1 MSIAIIGAGLGGL
14 AAALAL
20 QRLGHP
26 VSVYERSA
34 HMSEVGAGI
43 TLHPNA
49 TKALTHLGLGEA
61 IAATGVAVQHTA
73 IKHYKTNQV
82 LVETKKGGEHV
93 AKFGA
98 HLYQIHRAD
107 VHHALERAVRAHDP
121 HCIKTNHALI
131 DIQNLD
137 DAVAL
142 YFDSDVT
149 VMAEAA
155 IGCDGIKSTVRAKMF
170 SPAPPVF
177 TGRIAYRGVLPRT
190 LVSDEM
196 IWPGS
201 GVWIG
206 PERTFGAYVMRA
218 GTLVNFVAT
227 VRKHAWTEEGWSIS
241 ADRDEVLAE
250 FSEWHPF
257 VQDIIRRT
265 PGEALFKWG
274 LFSHAPLQNWV
285 HGRVAVLGDAAHPML
300 PFMGQGA
307 AQAFEDA
314 VILARCIDGSPG
326 PAAALR
332 RYQAARQERATFVQ
346 LESAAKADRWESA
359 NPENYSPANHRNE
372 DTLGVV
378 AYDAATAPI

>member
-1 MSIAIIGAGLGGL
+1 MTLAVVGAGLGGL

-20 QRLGHP
+20 LRRGIA
-26 VSVYERSA
+26 VSVFERSA

-49 TKALTHLGLGEA
+49 TKALMHLGLGEA

-73 IKHYKTNQV
+73 IKHYQTNRV
-82 LVETKKGGEHV
+82 LVETKKGDEHV

-107 VHHALERAVRAHDP
+107 VHHALEQAVRDYDP
-121 HCIKTNHALI
+121 HCIKTGHALV
-131 DIQNLD
+131 DIESLD
-137 DAVAL
+137 DAAVL
-142 YFDSDVT
+142 RFDNDVS

-170 SPAPPVF
+170 SPAPPTF
-177 TGRIAYRGVLPRT
+177 TGRIAYRGVLPRE

-206 PERTFGAYVMRA
+206 PGRTFGAYLIRGGA
-218 GTLVNFVAT
+218 LVNFVGT
-227 VRKHAWTEEGWSIS
+227 VRKDAWTEEGWSIA
-241 ADRDEVLAE
+241 ADHEEVLAD
-250 FSEWHPF
+250 FADWHPC
-257 VQDIIRRT
+257 VQDIVRRT
-265 PGEALFKWG
+265 PREALFKWG
-274 LFSHAPLQNWV
+274 LFSHAPLPFWV
-285 HGRVAVLGDAAHPML
+285 RERVAVLGDAAHPML

-314 VILARCIDGSPG
+314 VILARCFADSVD
-326 PAAALR
+326 PAAALK
-332 RYQAARQERATFVQ
+332 RYEAARRERATFVQ
-346 LESAAKADRWESA
+346 LESASKADRWESA
-359 NPENYSPANHRNE
+359 NPEKYNPGNHRNE